1 MPRSFVIFCAALAA
15 LGAGTGGALADET
28 GPAPVHSVDEA
39 LQAAPGANVV
49 HGGSITFRGGI
60 APVLLFNFGTAT
72 PRDAAS
78 GLPMGKRQHDPIT
91 IVREVDSASPSLL
104 QGLNAGIIK
113 ITTGADTYT
122 LTGVSVVSSKNFV
135 IQGSVD
141 RRELEQISITF
152 QKIVYSNLP
161 GKTSA
166 TDDWASGASPTPT
179 PTPSPSPPP
188 KSAAQPHPTH

>member
-1 MPRSFVIFCAALAA
+1 MIRSSFVVIAAV
-15 LGAGTGGALADET
+15 AGVSAIAGGALADET

-49 HGGSITFRGGI
+49 HGGSITFRGGV
-60 APVLLFNFGTAT
+60 APVLSFSFGVQS
-72 PRDAAS
+72 PRDVATGQAS
-78 GLPMGKRQHDPIT
+78 GKRQHDPIV
-91 IVREVDSASPSLL
+91 IVREVDSASPLL
-104 QGLNAGIIK
+104 LRGLNLGTIK
-113 ITTGADTYT
+113 LATGADTYI
-122 LTGVSVVSSKNFV
+122 LTGVSVVSAKNFV

-179 PTPSPSPPP
+179 PSPAPAP
-188 KSAAQPHPTH
+188 KSAPQPHPTH